1 MEEKAMQYA
10 RKQYLDQLIRK
21 KDNGRIKVITGLR
34 RSGKSYLLFTLYR
47 QYLLDSGVED
57 DQIVELALDEIDN
70 AKYRNPFELNKI
82 VKERITD
89 KNKRYY
95 VFIDEIQFV
104 TEVQNPYVDDPNEK
118 LTFIDV
124 VLGLMK
130 IPNADIYVTGSNSKM
145 LSSDILTQFRDR
157 GDEIRVNPLS
167 FAEVYE
173 NYEGDKRGVWR
184 DYYTYGGMP
193 LVWLT
198 ESHEERSR
206 YLRDLFTRTY
216 IKDVLERHQIKNNAE
231 VLEILLNVLAS
242 SIGSLTNPSRL
253 SNTFDSERHIRIAPD
268 TLDTYIGYFMEAFLL
283 QKAERYDV
291 KGRKY
296 IKTPV
301 KYYYSDVGLRNA
313 RLGFRQ
319 LEETHLMENV
329 LYNDLIRRGY
339 DVDVGVV
346 EQNVRKDDGKKARKQ
361 LEVDFVVNRG
371 EERYYIQSA
380 LSIDDPDKK
389 AQEIASLIRI
399 PDSFKK
405 IVVVK
410 DYIKPWRDEHGIQ
423 YVGIEDFLLDE
434 SLVSK

>member
-1 MEEKAMQYA
+1 MQYA
-10 RKQYLDQLIRK
+10 RKQYLDKLIRK
-21 KDNGRIKVITGLR
+21 KDNGRIKIITGLR

-47 QYLLDSGVED
+47 QYLLDSGVRE
-57 DQIVELALDEIDN
+57 DQIIGLALDEIDN

-104 TEVQNPYVDDPNEK
+104 TEIQNPYVDDPNEK
-118 LTFIDV
+118 LNFIDV
-124 VLGLMK
+124 ILGWMQ

-173 NYEGDKRGVWR
+173 NYDGDKRGVWR

-193 LVWLT
+193 LVWMM

-216 IKDVLERHQIKNNAE
+216 IKDVLERHQVKNNAE

-242 SIGSLTNPSRL
+242 TIGSLTNPSKL
-253 SNTFDSERHIRIAPD
+253 ANTFATERHIRVAPD
-268 TLDTYIGYFMEAFLL
+268 TIDTYIGYFVEAFLL

-296 IKTPV
+296 IRTPA

-339 DVDVGVV
+339 DIDVGVV
-346 EQNVRKDDGKKARKQ
+346 EQNVKKEDGKNARKQ
-361 LEVDFVVNRG
+361 LEIDFVVNRG

-380 LSIDDPDKK
+380 LSIDDQDKRK
-389 AQEIASLIRI
+389 QEIASLIRI
-399 PDSFKK
+399 PDSFRK

-423 YVGIEDFLLDE
+423 YVGVEDFLLDE
-434 SLVSK
+434 SLIAR

>member
-1 MEEKAMQYA
+1 MENKTMQYP
-10 RKQYLDQLIRK
+10 RKQYLNQLIRK
-21 KDNGRIKVITGLR
+21 KDNGRVKIISGLR
-34 RSGKSYLLFTLYR
+34 RSGKSYLLFTLYH
-47 QYLLDSGVED
+47 QYLMHNAVGE
-57 DQIVELALDEIDN
+57 DQIVGLALDEIDN
-70 AKYRNPFELNKI
+70 AKYRNPLELNKV
-82 VKERITD
+82 VKERMPD
-89 KNKRYY
+89 KDKRYY

-104 TEVQNPYVDDPNEK
+104 TEIQNPYVDDPNEK
-118 LTFIDV
+118 LTFNDV

-130 IPNADIYVTGSNSKM
+130 LPNADIYVTGSNSKM

-167 FAEVYE
+167 FAEVFE

-193 LVWLT
+193 LVWT
-198 ESHEERSR
+198 METHEEKSR
-206 YLRDLFTRTY
+206 YLRDLFSRTY
-216 IKDVLERHQIKNNAE
+216 INDVLERHQVKNDAE

-242 SIGSLTNPSRL
+242 GIGSLTNPSRF
-253 SNTFDSERHIRIAPD
+253 SNTFASERQIKIAPD
-268 TLDTYIGYFMEAFLL
+268 TIDKYIGYFLEAFLI

-301 KYYYSDVGLRNA
+301 KYYYSDPGLRNA

-329 LYNDLIRRGY
+329 LYNDLVRRGF

-346 EQNVRKDDGKKARKQ
+346 EQNVKDDAGKNVRKQ

-371 EERYYIQSA
+371 DERYYIQSA
-380 LSIDDPDKK
+380 LTIDDPDKRE
-389 AQEIASLIRI
+389 QEIASLKRI

-405 IVVVK
+405 IVVVR
-410 DYIKPWRDEHGIQ
+410 DYIKPWQDENGIQ

-434 SLVSK
+434 GFISK

>member
-1 MEEKAMQYA
+1 MKQYT
-10 RKQYLDQLIRK
+10 RRQYLDRLIQKR
-21 KDNGRIKVITGLR
+21 DNGRIKIITGLR

-47 QYLLDSGVED
+47 QYLLDFGIQE
-57 DQIVELALDEIDN
+57 DQIIGLALDEIDN
-70 AKYRNPFELNKI
+70 AKYRNPLELNKI

-89 KNKRYY
+89 KRKRYY

-118 LTFIDV
+118 LGFIDV
-124 VLGLMK
+124 VLGWMK
-130 IPNADIYVTGSNSKM
+130 IPNVDVYVTGSNSKM

-173 NYEGDKRGVWR
+173 NYEGDKRGAWR

-193 LVWLT
+193 LVWMT

-206 YLRDLFTRTY
+206 YLRDLFSRTY
-216 IKDVLERHQIKNNAE
+216 IKDVLERHQIKNDVE

-242 SIGSLTNPSRL
+242 GIGSLTNPSKL
-253 SNTFDSERHIRIAPD
+253 SNTFASERHIKIAPD
-268 TLDTYIGYFMEAFLL
+268 TIDTYIAYFAEAFLL

-346 EQNVRKDDGKKARKQ
+346 EQNIRKSDGKNARKQ
-361 LEVDFVVNRG
+361 LEVDFVINRG
-371 EERYYIQSA
+371 GERYYIQSA
-380 LSIDDPDKK
+380 LSIDDPDKRE
-389 AQEIASLIRI
+389 QEIASLLHIA
-399 PDSFKK
+399 DSFKK

-434 SLVSK
+434 NLITK

>member
-1 MEEKAMQYA
+1 MAQYT
-10 RKQYLDQLIRK
+10 RRQYLDRLIQKR
-21 KDNGRIKVITGLR
+21 DNGRIKIITGLR

-47 QYLLDSGVED
+47 QYLLDSGIQE
-57 DQIVELALDEIDN
+57 DQIIGLALDEIDN
-70 AKYRNPFELNKI
+70 AKYRNPFELNQI

-89 KNKRYY
+89 KSKRYY

-104 TEVQNPYVDDPNEK
+104 TEVQNPYVDDPDEK
-118 LTFIDV
+118 LGFIDV
-124 VLGLMK
+124 VLGWMK

-157 GDEIRVNPLS
+157 GDEIRINPLS

-173 NYEGDKRGVWR
+173 NYEGDKRGAWR

-193 LVWLT
+193 LVWMT

-206 YLRDLFTRTY
+206 YLRDLFSRTY
-216 IKDVLERHQIKNNAE
+216 IKDVLERHQIKNDVE

-242 SIGSLTNPSRL
+242 GIGSLTNPSKL
-253 SNTFDSERHIRIAPD
+253 SNTFASERHIKIAPD
-268 TLDTYIGYFMEAFLL
+268 TIDTYIGYFTEAFLL

-346 EQNVRKDDGKKARKQ
+346 EQNIRKNDGKNARKQ
-361 LEVDFVVNRG
+361 LEVDFVINRG
-371 EERYYIQSA
+371 GERYYIQSA
-380 LSIDDPDKK
+380 LSIDDPDKRE
-389 AQEIASLIRI
+389 QEIASLLHIA
-399 PDSFKK
+399 DSFKK

-434 SLVSK
+434 NLITK

>member
-1 MEEKAMQYA
+1 MQYA

-21 KDNGRIKVITGLR
+21 KDNGRVKVITGLR

-47 QYLLDSGVED
+47 DYLLNSGIEEN
-57 DQIVELALDEIDN
+57 QIIGLALDDFDH
-70 AKYRNPFELNKI
+70 AKYRNPYELNKVI
-82 VKERITD
+82 REQILD
-89 KNKRYY
+89 KSKRYY

-104 TEVQNPYVDDPNEK
+104 TEIQNPYVDDPNEK

-130 IPNADIYVTGSNSKM
+130 IPNADIYVPGSNSKM
-145 LSSDILTQFRDR
+145 LSSDVLTQFRDR

-173 NYEGDKRGVWR
+173 HYEGDKRNAWR

-193 LVWLT
+193 FVWT
-198 ESHEERSR
+198 METHEEKSR
-206 YLRDLFTRTY
+206 YLRDLFSQTY
-216 IKDVLERHQIKNNAE
+216 IRDVLERHQIKNDAE
-231 VLEILLNVLAS
+231 ILEILLNVLAS
-242 SIGSLTNPSRL
+242 GIGSLTNPSRL
-253 SNTFDSERHIRIAPD
+253 SNTFESERHIRIAPD
-268 TLDTYIGYFMEAFLL
+268 TIDNYIGYFLEAFLI

-296 IKTPV
+296 IRTPV
-301 KYYYSDVGLRNA
+301 KYYYSDTGLRNA

-329 LYNDLIRRGY
+329 LYNDLIRRGF

-346 EQNVRKDDGKKARKQ
+346 EQNVKDKSGKNIRIQ
-361 LEVDFVVNRG
+361 LEADFVVNRG
-371 EERYYIQSA
+371 DERYYIQSA
-380 LSIDDPDKK
+380 LSIADPEKK
-389 AQEIASLIRI
+389 EQEIASLTRIR
-399 PDSFKK
+399 DSFKK

-410 DYIKPWRDEHGIQ
+410 DYMKPWIDENGIR
-423 YVGIEDFLLDE
+423 YIGIEDFLLDE
-434 SLVSK
+434 SLISR